1 MKIHLG
7 NLSKEMTDA
16 QVNELVTPFGTPKT
30 FELAKERN
38 GRDSRG
44 FAFIEYETAEEA
56 NAAIAALNGKEVS
69 GQVLKASEAR
79 PKKTADTQA

>member
-1 MKIHLG
+1 LKIHLG

-79 PKKTADTQA
+79 PRKTAAAQA